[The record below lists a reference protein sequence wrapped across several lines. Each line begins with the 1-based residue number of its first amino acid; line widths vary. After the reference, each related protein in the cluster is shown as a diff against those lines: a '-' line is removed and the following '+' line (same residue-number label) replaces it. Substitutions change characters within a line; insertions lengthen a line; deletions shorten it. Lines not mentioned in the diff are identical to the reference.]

1 MRKRIARSVFILVA
15 ILVGW
20 ATAAIAQDAGR
31 PRVSPEVP
39 IELPEIEEE
48 IETMSTSNY
57 WISTTGRWD
66 DTASWSLGHIPV
78 TTELEERVTRFPL
91 LTWSSAL
98 KERFTDRH

>member
-48 IETMSTSNY
+48 IETMSTPNY
-57 WISTTGRWD
+57 WVSTTGRWD
-66 DTASWSLGHIPV
+66 DTASWSLGHPQGNVWGSAIESV
-78 TTELEERVTRFPL
+78 HS
-91 LTWSSAL
+91 WSIHDL
-98 KERFTDRH
+98 RQDYP